1 MHTKRIVASACL
13 RCAVPL
19 QIFVRPKHTKLF
31 VAEASCR
38 SDLQARVSRLA
49 MVKKKKVGQIALWA
63 IENFAVKHLP
73 VARGYT

>member
-13 RCAVPL
+13 RCAVPQ
-19 QIFVRPKHTKLF
+19 QIFVRRKHTKLF

-49 MVKKKKVGQIALWA
+49 MVKKKVGQIALWA